1 MIRTILMAIGA
12 IVVAGG
18 LFVLLA
24 LMVYRAEIRAAR
36 KEDKDER

>member
-1 MIRTILMAIGA
+1 MIRTIRIGIGA

-36 KEDKDER
+36 KDGKDE